1 MSTKNALLVI
11 PANNTTFEPELAQLC
26 PGVQILTA
34 RVKRPA
40 RSLTVDDLPDYRV
53 STLDAIEPFLK
64 RKIDLVIYGC
74 TAAGFLAGPEG
85 NSAMVERLAAR
96 TGVETISTAS
106 AMITTLAHD
115 SVTNTAVVTPYLAA
129 VNDGLRRYLAAYGIS
144 VEVLSSFECATT
156 EALGRIT
163 QADVLA
169 RSRATVTAGSKALFI
184 ACSQLPTANIVD
196 DLRAEL
202 KMPVWSSIVATGWL
216 ANQKLRSRS
225 APPTK
230 RVA

>member
-1 MSTKNALLVI
+1 MSKKTALLVI
-11 PANNTTFEPELAQLC
+11 PANNTTFEGELAQLC
-26 PGVQILTA
+26 PDVGILAA

-40 RSLTVDDLPDYRV
+40 RSLTVEDLPDYRV

-64 RKIDLVIYGC
+64 QKIDLVIYGC

-85 NSAMVERLAAR
+85 NSAMVERFAAR

-106 AMITTLAHD
+106 AMITTLAQD
-115 SVTNTAVVTPYLAA
+115 GVTNTAVVTPYLAA
-129 VNDGLRRYLAAYGIS
+129 VNDGLRRYLAAYDID
-144 VEVLSSFECATT
+144 VEVLSSFEAATT
-156 EALGRIT
+156 DALGRIT

-169 RSRATVTAGSKALFI
+169 RSRATVTAASKALFI

-196 DLRAEL
+196 DLRTEL
-202 KMPVWSSIVATGWL
+202 KIPVWSSIVATGWL
-216 ANQKLRSRS
+216 ANQKLSRRS
-225 APPTK
+225 ASPTK

>member
-1 MSTKNALLVI
+1 MSKKTALLVI
-11 PANNTTFEPELAQLC
+11 PANNTTFEGELAQLC
-26 PGVQILTA
+26 PDIGILTA

-40 RSLTVDDLPDYRV
+40 RSLTVEDLPDYRV
-53 STLDAIEPFLK
+53 STLDAIEPFLQQ
-64 RKIDLVIYGC
+64 KIDLVIYGC

-85 NSAMVERLAAR
+85 NSAMVDRLAGR

-115 SVTNTAVVTPYLAA
+115 GVTNTAVVTPYLAA
-129 VNDGLRRYLAAYGIS
+129 VNDGLRRYLAAYGIG

-163 QADVLA
+163 QADVLE
-169 RSRATVTAGSKALFI
+169 RSRATVTAKSKALFI
-184 ACSQLPTANIVD
+184 ACSQLPTANIVTG
-196 DLRAEL
+196 LRAEL

-216 ANQKLRSRS
+216 ANQKLSSRV

>member
-1 MSTKNALLVI
+1 MSKKTAVLVI
-11 PANNTTFEPELAQLC
+11 PANNTTFEGELGQLC
-26 PGVQILTA
+26 PDLGILTA

-40 RSLTVDDLPDYRV
+40 RSLAVEDLPDYRV

-64 RKIDLVIYGC
+64 QKIDLVIYGC

-96 TGVETISTAS
+96 TGVATISTAS
-106 AMITTLAHD
+106 AMITALAHD
-115 SVTNTAVVTPYLAA
+115 GVTNAAVVTPYLAA
-129 VNDGLRRYLAAYGIS
+129 VNDGLRRYLAAYDIG

-163 QADVLA
+163 QDDVLA
-169 RSRATVTAGSKALFI
+169 RSRATVTPQSKALFI
-184 ACSQLPTANIVD
+184 ACSQLPTANIVE
-196 DLRAEL
+196 DLRLEL
-202 KMPVWSSIVATGWL
+202 EIPVWSSIVATGWL
-216 ANQKLRSRS
+216 AHQKLASRS
-225 APPTK
+225 APATK

>member
-1 MSTKNALLVI
+1 
-11 PANNTTFEPELAQLC
+11 
-26 PGVQILTA
+26 LTA

-40 RSLTVDDLPDYRV
+40 RSLTVEDLPDYRV

-64 RKIDLVIYGC
+64 QKIDLVIYGC

-106 AMITTLAHD
+106 AMITTLAQD
-115 SVTNTAVVTPYLAA
+115 GVTNTAVVTPYLAA
-129 VNDGLRRYLAAYGIS
+129 VNDGLRRYLAAYDID
-144 VEVLSSFECATT
+144 VEVLFSFEAATT
-156 EALGRIT
+156 DALGRIT

-169 RSRATVTAGSKALFI
+169 RSRATVTAASKALFI

-196 DLRAEL
+196 DLRTEL
-202 KMPVWSSIVATGWL
+202 KIPVWSSIVATGWL
-216 ANQKLRSRS
+216 ANQKLSRRS
-225 APPTK
+225 ASPTK